1 MYLPTSEDFLPW
13 VGKSVR
19 IATIPQP
26 VEVTLL
32 RIDRKPHLLNEFR
45 EPFTLIF
52 QSPESVYLLDETYE
66 MDCGK
71 NGPHNIYISQ
81 LQPRPGEPRL
91 YQAVFS

>member
-1 MYLPTSEDFLPW
+1 MYLPTPEDFLPW